1 MTNNAS
7 KKIIPT
13 RKWYGLSLFLFL
25 LGPIISAYLLYSIF
39 SAAVHTIT
47 FYVPGT
53 SQLFIPTPGQYTL
66 WVESKAPKNI
76 QKLKNLGVTQITFTD
91 TKTHESFLFKPTI
104 GWSNTQNNSAHYS
117 LGSLSFTNAG
127 TYQVTAL
134 MPDNVPRYRIYLRQ
148 PSLLKVLAAL
158 AASFFFTG
166 LGIASALLSAIIIL
180 IKRMNAQKTMK
191 TDEQKPTPTL
201 TQQAPTTQETTW
213 AMVCHLCGFAGF
225 IFPFGNLIAP
235 LVVWAMKREKM
246 PYVDEQ
252 GKEAVNFQLSITIY
266 YIIALVLMLIVIGL
280 FLLPVIAV
288 FHIIAMVMASIETA
302 NGKPF
307 RYPLTMRFIR

>member
-1 MTNNAS
+1 
-7 KKIIPT
+7 
-13 RKWYGLSLFLFL
+13 
-25 LGPIISAYLLYSIF
+25 
-39 SAAVHTIT
+39 
-47 FYVPGT
+47 
-53 SQLFIPTPGQYTL
+53 
-66 WVESKAPKNI
+66 
-76 QKLKNLGVTQITFTD
+76 
-91 TKTHESFLFKPTI
+91 
-104 GWSNTQNNSAHYS
+104 
-117 LGSLSFTNAG
+117 
-127 TYQVTAL
+127 
-134 MPDNVPRYRIYLRQ
+134 
-148 PSLLKVLAAL
+148 
-158 AASFFFTG
+158 
-166 LGIASALLSAIIIL
+166 
-180 IKRMNAQKTMK
+180 MK